1 MPRSRARPLPRAA
14 RWCALA
20 LFGCATAASAQATLS
35 QRAKET
41 GCVDK
46 PVRLAGSDTY
56 KCSDRSGAQ
65 AFFNVPAGTAEPA
78 PAAAKAAPAKSAS
91 NAAPAAFPRI
101 DAGTQ
106 KSRDDLRR
114 KVLADELANE
124 EKLLAEARVQYA
136 DGAPPPTPDEKSQPQ
151 KYADRIA
158 KLRQNVQ
165 LHERNI
171 EALKRE
177 LGTR

>member
-1 MPRSRARPLPRAA
+1 MPRSRARPLRRAA

-20 LFGCATAASAQATLS
+20 LFGCASVASAQATLA

-46 PVRLAGSDTY
+46 PQRLAGSDTY

-65 AFFNVPAGTAEPA
+65 AFFNVQSEAAEP
-78 PAAAKAAPAKSAS
+78 AAKAAPKAAPKSTS
-91 NAAPAAFPRI
+91 SAAPAAFPRI

-124 EKLLAEARVQYA
+124 EKLLAEARLQYA
-136 DGAPPPTPDEKSQPQ
+136 DGAPPPTPDEKTQPQ

-158 KLRQNVQ
+158 LLRRNVQ
-165 LHERNI
+165 LHERNV

-177 LGTR
+177 LGAR

>member
-1 MPRSRARPLPRAA
+1 MPRSRARPFVRAA

-20 LFGCATAASAQATLS
+20 LFGCASVASAQATLA

-41 GCVDK
+41 GCVDT
-46 PVRLAGSDTY
+46 PQRLAGSDTW

-65 AFFNVPAGTAEPA
+65 AFFNVPAGTPDAA
-78 PAAAKAAPAKSAS
+78 PAAAKAAPKSS
-91 NAAPAAFPRI
+91 TGNAPAAFPRI

-106 KSRDDLRR
+106 KSRDELRR

-124 EKLLAEARVQYA
+124 EKMLAEARVAYA
-136 DGAPPPTPDEKSQPQ
+136 DGAPPSTPDEKAQPQ

-158 KLRQNVQ
+158 KLRQTVQ

-177 LGTR
+177 MGTK

>member
-1 MPRSRARPLPRAA
+1 MSMTADPPRRTPRAS

-20 LFGCATAASAQATLS
+20 LMGCAGVVFAQANLAAK
-35 QRAKET
+35 AKET
-41 GCVDK
+41 GCIDK
-46 PVRLAGSDTY
+46 PQRLAGSDTF
-56 KCSDRSGAQ
+56 KCSQGNGAQ
-65 AFFNVPAGTAEPA
+65 AFFNVPGAEL
-78 PAAAKAAPAKSAS
+78 PAASPTKAAPKSAPG
-91 NAAPAAFPRI
+91 AAPAAFPRI

-106 KSRDDLRR
+106 RSRDDLRR

-124 EKLLAEARVQYA
+124 EKMLAEARVAYA
-136 DGAPPPTPDEKSQPQ
+136 DGAPPSSPDEKAQPQ

-158 KLRQNVQ
+158 KLRQAVQ

-177 LGTR
+177 MGTR

>member
-1 MPRSRARPLPRAA
+1 MPRSRTRPFLRAA

-20 LFGCATAASAQATLS
+20 LIGCATVASAQATLA

-46 PVRLAGSDTY
+46 PQRLAGSDTW

-65 AFFNVPAGTAEPA
+65 AFFNVPPGTSEPA
-78 PAAAKAAPAKSAS
+78 PAAPKAASKSTS
-91 NAAPAAFPRI
+91 SAAPAAFPRI

-136 DGAPPPTPDEKSQPQ
+136 DGAPPPTPDEKGQPQ

-158 KLRQNVQ
+158 LLRRNVQ
-165 LHERNI
+165 LHERNV

-177 LGTR
+177 LGAR